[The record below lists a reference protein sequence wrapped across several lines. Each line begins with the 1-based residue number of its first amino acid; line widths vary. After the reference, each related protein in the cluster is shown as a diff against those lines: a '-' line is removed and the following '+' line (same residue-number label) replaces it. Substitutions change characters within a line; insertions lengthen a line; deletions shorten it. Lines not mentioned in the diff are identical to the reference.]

1 MDKYKKIYYE
11 ISIAIL
17 ALLAAA
23 IVIIQSTL
31 DISMSISNKL
41 HILEKI
47 IWIVFVLDYVI
58 RLIISKRK
66 IEFIK
71 NNKID
76 LISILP
82 FNAMLKSL
90 RILNIFKIVKA
101 GKLTRLL
108 SFTTFVY
115 KFKERIVMFTR
126 LNNFVY
132 ISILTLVTILIG
144 AGAISIIEKKPFVDS
159 LWFSIV
165 TATSVGYGEIIPETY
180 SGKIIACMLML
191 VGIGFVGVLTGTIAV
206 YFMNKNN
213 KYKTYKEEIIEEI
226 QVKLRDFQAL
236 SKEDIDDIC
245 NVLMSLKSKD
255 ENNK

>member
-11 ISIAIL
+11 IFIAIL

-23 IVIIQSTL
+23 IVIAQSTL
-31 DISMSISNKL
+31 DISMNVNNKL
-41 HILEKI
+41 NTVDNI
-47 IWIVFVLDYVI
+47 IWIVFVLDYAI

-82 FNAMLKSL
+82 FNVMLKSI
-90 RILNIFKIVKA
+90 RILNIFKVVKI

-108 SFTTFVY
+108 KFTTFIY
-115 KFKERIVMFTR
+115 KFKERVVKFAR
-126 LNNFVY
+126 LNNFTY
-132 ISILTLVTILIG
+132 ISILTLVTVLIG
-144 AGAISIIEKKPFVDS
+144 SGAISIIEKKSFIDS

-165 TATSVGYGEIIPETY
+165 TATSVGYGEITPETY
-180 SGKIIACMLML
+180 SGRIIACMLML

-206 YFMNKNN
+206 HFIEKNKKN
-213 KYKTYKEEIIEEI
+213 KTYKEEVIEDI
-226 QVKLRDFQAL
+226 QSKLKDFQDL
-236 SKEDIDDIC
+236 SKEDIKDIYK
-245 NVLMSLKSKD
+245 VLISLK
-255 ENNK
+255 NKNEE